1 MKQRPTL
8 AAAAALLALAAF
20 PLSARAQAP
29 AETFVERVDVNV
41 VNVEVFVTDRQGN
54 PITGLTADDF
64 RLFVDGGEVPI
75 SNFYAEV
82 AGDPARRTAP
92 PARPATGPRASEEA
106 MVVPAET
113 PPEQVLYMTVLV
125 DNANIRPVHRKRV
138 FGALRELLAGGLP
151 TEARVSIASLG
162 VGQTLTI
169 HSDYLSNRAALGKI
183 LDELEAAPAANV
195 GAEIQQ
201 RQILSELTRGAGGR
215 GLGLGQDAA
224 LLARIRAFS
233 QEEYNRGLVSLDA
246 LSRFV
251 ASLGGVPGRRALM
264 YVADGI
270 PVRPGEDLFYTW
282 ASATSGAGNSSDTQL
297 GDVTQYRREIG
308 EFDLTRQFDQLA
320 EMANASR
327 VTVYTLDAA
336 GSHTDFVRGAV
347 TEGRVPSDAL
357 SAFEANYRDP
367 QELVAQATGG
377 RRLAA
382 TTRLAAEL
390 EEVTRDFVT
399 FYSLGFEADAADEP
413 QRHKIKVE
421 LADGKGRIVRYRQAV
436 VAKPEEMEI
445 AERAIAT
452 LLYGTGSN
460 PLDVSVSTGEP
471 ELRNDGAAV
480 LPLKVRVPLSR
491 IGLLPNGDVH
501 TGRLMI
507 YVSTKDEAG
516 QPRPVQKLPFHIQVP
531 ADKLEQALGQ
541 QAEYTLPLVVRPG
554 DQQVV
559 LGVSDALST
568 GVSTVRLDLG
578 TLVDLRSPKG

>member
-1 MKQRPTL
+1 MKQRSTL
-8 AAAAALLALAAF
+8 AAAATLLALAAF
-20 PLSARAQAP
+20 PLSVRAQAP

-54 PITGLTADDF
+54 PITGLSADDF
-64 RLFVDGGEVPI
+64 RLFVDGEEVPI

-82 AGDPARRTAP
+82 AGDPARRIS
-92 PARPATGPRASEEA
+92 RPAADPRASDEA

-125 DNANIRPVHRKRV
+125 DNANVRPVHRKRV
-138 FGALRELLAGGLP
+138 FGALRELLTGGMP
-151 TEARVSIASLG
+151 PEARVSIASLG

-183 LDELEAAPAANV
+183 LDEIEAAPAANV
-195 GAEIQQ
+195 GPEVQQ
-201 RQILSELTRGAGGR
+201 RQIISELTRGAGGR
-215 GLGLGQDAA
+215 GIGLGQDAA

-246 LSRFV
+246 LARFV
-251 ASLGGVPGRRALM
+251 GSLGGVPGRRALM

-270 PVRPGEDLFYTW
+270 AVRPGEDLYYTW
-282 ASATSGAGNSSDTQL
+282 ISATNADNSV
-297 GDVTQYRREIG
+297 GDVTQFRRDVG

-320 EMANASR
+320 ELANASR

-336 GSHTDFVRGAV
+336 GSHTDFIRGAV

-382 TTRLAAEL
+382 TTRLDAEL
-390 EEVTRDFVT
+390 EEITRDFST
-399 FYSLGFEADAADEP
+399 FYSLGFEAEAADDP
-413 QRHKIKVE
+413 RRHKIKVE

-460 PLDVSVSTGEP
+460 PLDVSVTTGEP

-516 QPRPVQKLPFHIQVP
+516 QPRPIQKLPFHIQVP
-531 ADKLEQALGQ
+531 ADKLEQALEQ

-568 GVSTVRLDLG
+568 GVSTVRLELG
-578 TLVDLRSPKG
+578 SLVDLRSPKG